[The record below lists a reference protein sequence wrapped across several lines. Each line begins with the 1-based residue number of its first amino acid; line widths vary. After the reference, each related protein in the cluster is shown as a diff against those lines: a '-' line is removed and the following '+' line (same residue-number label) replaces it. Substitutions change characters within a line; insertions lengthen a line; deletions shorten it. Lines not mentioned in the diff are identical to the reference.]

1 MPDQTQNTVASTERT
16 KTSETTAPV
25 NSISS
30 ETETIDAVLE
40 HNTAASSGQHEM
52 AATSALGKSTG
63 QEKMQVDTTTS
74 DVSGF
79 DYLIKV
85 CADIEIAE
93 DS

>member
-1 MPDQTQNTVASTERT
+1 MSDQTQNTVASTERT
-16 KTSETTAPV
+16 KTSGATAPV
-25 NSISS
+25 NSIFG

-40 HNTAASSGQHEM
+40 HNTAASSGEHEM
-52 AATSALGKSTG
+52 AATSALDKSAG
-63 QEKMQVDTTTS
+63 QENMQVDTTTF

-79 DYLIKV
+79 DYLTKV